1 MRLGFPLP
9 GNPNGMGQQF
19 FHHLPSSATRNG
31 ARRFTS
37 VARRQSAWERLPD
50 TWAAPFHE
58 ADRDGGHQ
66 WNATPPG
73 ARESVPIDDDAN
85 RGDGA

>member
-1 MRLGFPLP
+1 MS
-9 GNPNGMGQQF
+9 GQQF
-19 FHHLPSSATRNG
+19 FTHLPSSATRNG

-37 VARRQSAWERLPD
+37 VARRLSAWDRLPG

-58 ADRDGGHQ
+58 ADRDGGDR

-73 ARESVPIDDDAN
+73 ARESFPIDDDAP